1 MSTLHET
8 HVYQLR
14 NERADHK
21 HPGYG
26 YFALVLVCMAL
37 ALVFSSAVFSSAV
50 VAPAPVSAGISH
62 ELPPLGP

>member
-1 MSTLHET
+1 MSTLYET
-8 HVYQLR
+8 DVYQLR

-26 YFALVLVCMAL
+26 YFALVLLCMAL
-37 ALVFSSAVFSSAV
+37 ALVFSSAIL
-50 VAPAPVSAGISH
+50 APAPVSSGISH

>member
-8 HVYQLR
+8 DVYQLR

-37 ALVFSSAVFSSAV
+37 ALVFSSAVL
-50 VAPAPVSAGISH
+50 APAPVSAGISH
-62 ELPPLGP
+62 ELPPLD